1 MESWILGLKMREVD
15 FWPVHPFP
23 WWEVRV
29 ALGWVGCV
37 GDRYE
42 IEVAR
47 EPVNRGP
54 LPKLGGKA
62 QVLRFPLVGSF
73 PVDAPTCSGPFV
85 NTNRATVGRR
95 PERLHEHGIV
105 LPRLDLE
112 RFAG

>member
-1 MESWILGLKMREVD
+1 MGDWIHGLKMPADD
-15 FWPVHPFP
+15 FSLAPRVPVRGIRA
-23 WWEVRV
+23 V
-29 ALGWVGCV
+29 LGWEGYVV
-37 GDRYE
+37 DRFG
-42 IEVAR
+42 IGAVR
-47 EPVNRGP
+47 EPVGREP
-54 LPKLGGKA
+54 SPVRVGKA
-62 QVLRFPLVGSF
+62 QVSRFPLVGSF

>member
-15 FWPVHPFP
+15 FWPVRPFP
-23 WWEVRV
+23 WWGVRV
-29 ALGWVGCV
+29 AMGWVGCV
-37 GDRYE
+37 VDRYG
-42 IEVAR
+42 IGAVR
-47 EPVNRGP
+47 EPVGRGP
-54 LPKLGGKA
+54 SPVLGGKA
-62 QVLRFPLVGSF
+62 QVSPFPLVGSF

-85 NTNRATVGRR
+85 STNRAAVGRR